1 MLVANLGNK
10 LKHPICNLNI
20 HIYNHPLKFYDV
32 ITAYAAKNLK
42 PSGKLYFEIN
52 QKFGNEMIELLKN
65 FDFDN
70 IELIK
75 DINNNDRIIRGEKR

>member
-1 MLVANLGNK
+1 
-10 LKHPICNLNI
+10 
-20 HIYNHPLKFYDV
+20 
-32 ITAYAAKNLK
+32 
-42 PSGKLYFEIN
+42 
-52 QKFGNEMIELLKN
+52 MIELLKN

>member
-1 MLVANLGNK
+1 MESNVVNYE
-10 LKHPICNLNI
+10 P
-20 HIYNHPLKFYDV
+20 HIALFVSDNHPLKFYDV